1 MTDPTTPG
9 TGAEPTAR
17 VSDWMNAYVKAWA
30 SNEPE
35 EIRALFS
42 DDARY
47 RTEPYTEPWVGPEKI
62 VDGWLHLADAPG
74 TFTFEWHPLAVTDEV
89 SVVQGTTR
97 YATGP
102 VYSNLWVI
110 RFAPDGRA
118 SEFTEWWMDQAQ
130 EAEGEAEAA
139 AGADEASPGPAVDH
153 TPPVQ

>member
-1 MTDPTTPG
+1 MTDLPTTRL
-9 TGAEPTAR
+9 AE
-17 VSDWMNAYVKAWA
+17 WMSAYVAAWA
-30 SNEPE
+30 SNEPD

-47 RTEPYTEPWVGPEKI
+47 RTEPYAEPWVGPEKI
-62 VDGWLHLADAPG
+62 IDGWLHLADGPG
-74 TFTFEWHPLAVTDEV
+74 TFDFDWEAVAVTPEV
-89 SVVQGTTR
+89 SVIQGTTR

-118 SEFTEWWMDQAQ
+118 SEFTEWWMDQAY
-130 EAEGEAEAA
+130 EAEA
-139 AGADEASPGPAVDH
+139 DDTSTGPAVDH